1 MELVSLCD
9 SMEVKRGQG
18 WRKPPI
24 DTVRLLLSWFNLD
37 QDLTL
42 VLFIVS
48 FSSTPSSTGKSF
60 SLNIIGVVGVIFFRT
75 KIDQT
80 NFDVPPHF
88 PPVCKK
94 ETHIPI
100 NNKLESSQSPSPN
113 RPYFRLISGVHQ
125 HQDQASG
132 TTQVGIDRDEPQWLF
147 DILLLDFL
155 KL

>member
-37 QDLTL
+37 QDLIL

-60 SLNIIGVVGVIFFRT
+60 SLNIIGVVGLIFFRT

-100 NNKLESSQSPSPN
+100 KNKLEYLITITITISQSPLFPPN
-113 RPYFRLISGVHQ
+113 LWCPSGSGIRHNTGRYRQ
-125 HQDQASG
+125 RRASMI
-132 TTQVGIDRDEPQWLF
+132 VRHIAAWL
-147 DILLLDFL
+147 L
-155 KL
+155 